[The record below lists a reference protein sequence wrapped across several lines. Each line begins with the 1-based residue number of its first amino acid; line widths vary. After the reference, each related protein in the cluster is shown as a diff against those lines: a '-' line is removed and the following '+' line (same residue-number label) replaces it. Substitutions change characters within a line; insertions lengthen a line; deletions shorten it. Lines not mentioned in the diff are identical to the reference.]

1 MIYNRGSGTFEKFI
15 TLDKT
20 LKCACANPSTSEHAN
35 FIYNLANDPKVVGIV
50 PILKLDPWNRR
61 KTLTYT
67 SNLPVKAFIAGVLN
81 NQDLYLITEA
91 EDAVF
96 QEHLMTIN
104 SSGFKLQSIQRFAK
118 MPGFDTLSME
128 ATAQYFV
135 VRGRA
140 KAGNQTST
148 VFFYDRRPSD
158 GVIAPSWSLSGEF
171 TATSLVEV
179 LGENYLYTAQ
189 AEEKSPVS
197 LYTIGPLKLRV
208 STPEALTDGLLTFN
222 GISQGQTRNLRI
234 TDLYLTPQE
243 QI

>member
-1 MIYNRGSGTFEKFI
+1 MKSQE
-15 TLDKT
+15 TLY
-20 LKCACANPSTSEHAN
+20 LHEQ
-35 FIYNLANDPKVVGIV
+35 LAGQG
-50 PILKLDPWNRR
+50 LHR
-61 KTLTYT
+61 
-67 SNLPVKAFIAGVLN
+67 GVLS
-81 NQDLYLITEA
+81 NQDVYLITES
-91 EDAVF
+91 EDAVI
-96 QEHLMTIN
+96 QEHLMTIDAN
-104 SSGFKLQSIQRFAK
+104 GYMLLSIQRFAK

-128 ATAQYFV
+128 ATAQILA

-140 KAGNQTST
+140 KAGNQSST

-158 GVIAPSWSLSGEF
+158 GVIAPSWTHSGEF

-189 AEEKSPVS
+189 AEEKPPVS

-243 QI
+243 QIEVDKKREEEQRKKQEEELGKKQEEEAQQTRKQEEEIRKKQEDERAAQRTKT

>member
-1 MIYNRGSGTFEKFI
+1 MKSQE
-15 TLDKT
+15 TLY
-20 LKCACANPSTSEHAN
+20 LHEQ
-35 FIYNLANDPKVVGIV
+35 LAGQG
-50 PILKLDPWNRR
+50 LHR
-61 KTLTYT
+61 
-67 SNLPVKAFIAGVLN
+67 GVLS
-81 NQDLYLITEA
+81 NQDVYLITES
-91 EDAVF
+91 EDAVI
-96 QEHLMTIN
+96 QEHLMTIDAN
-104 SSGFKLQSIQRFAK
+104 GYMLLSIQRFAK

-128 ATAQYFV
+128 ATAQILA

-140 KAGNQTST
+140 KAGNQSST

-222 GISQGQTRNLRI
+222 
-234 TDLYLTPQE
+234 
-243 QI
+243 